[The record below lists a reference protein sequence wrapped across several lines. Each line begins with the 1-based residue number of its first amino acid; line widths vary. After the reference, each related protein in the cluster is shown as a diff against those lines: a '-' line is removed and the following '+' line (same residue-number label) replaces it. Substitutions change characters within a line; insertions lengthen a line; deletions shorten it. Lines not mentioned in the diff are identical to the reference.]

1 MNEYG
6 ALVEGQR
13 RRKTYP
19 GAFSFTATPTST
31 DLGPYP
37 DLCGEWPVTN
47 YPNHSMATIWLET
60 FTSASRSV
68 FTSAQR
74 LFLLITIG
82 LNVSTV
88 IQSSSGPSQ
97 RL

>member
-13 RRKTYP
+13 RRKIYA

-31 DLGPYP
+31 DLGPYS

-47 YPNHSMATIWLET
+47 YPIHSMATIWFEILLLYFNEC
-60 FTSASRSV
+60 SASV
-68 FTSAQR
+68 AC
-74 LFLLITIG
+74 LIA
-82 LNVSTV
+82 L
-88 IQSSSGPSQ
+88 Q
-97 RL
+97 